1 MTWYKKA
8 KIENIKQV
16 PQNIA
21 DAISL
26 LNDGVWEV
34 SHIGTNLY
42 NAPNAQKTMT
52 LNMTGKNVV
61 KDNDFFVV
69 LCLIRVYMSSND
81 VKVKEYNPEVG
92 HNLLEI
98 DLKLGGTKSVTVQIP
113 DKLTAADYDFINN
126 NLEPIGRTTVE
137 TPYDAAT
144 FVKNSIQKYYFG
156 GDNEQENYPSPDVPS
171 DGIKE
176 PMGPVNVLV

>member
-1 MTWYKKA
+1 MWYKTA
-8 KIENIKQV
+8 KIENIEQV

-26 LNDGVWEV
+26 LNDGIWDV

-42 NAPNAQKTMT
+42 NAPNAQNTMI
-52 LNMTGKNVV
+52 LNLTGKSVIQ
-61 KDNDFFVV
+61 DNDFFIVI
-69 LCLIRVYMSSND
+69 CFIQIHKSPYD

-98 DLKLGGTKSVTVQIP
+98 DLKLGGTKSVTVKIP

-144 FVKNSIQKYYFG
+144 FVKNYIQKFYFG
-156 GDNEQENYPSPDVPS
+156 GDDEQENYPSPDVPS

-176 PMGPVNVLV
+176 PMEPVNVLV